1 MPDRRTRTAVA
12 VLDLTIGTAAAGAS
26 GVRRGVG
33 VMTRLAAPAA
43 GVASRAEQA
52 AADRLSHRLSHRL
65 SYRLASRLAA
75 SGQRQ
80 RSRAQDAALRRLQVL
95 VPRVVDAVLD
105 QIDLT
110 ELVVRR
116 VDLDRVTRHLDIDGI
131 VARVD
136 VDGVAARLDLIGL
149 AERVVDGIDLPRI
162 IRESS
167 GSVASEGIRGVRMQ
181 SIEADQAVAR
191 FVDRLLLRRGS
202 RRIDSGQSVDG
213 DRGGRPAAPGRF
225 LVNGP
230 DR

>member
-1 MPDRRTRTAVA
+1 M
-12 VLDLTIGTAAAGAS
+12 
-26 GVRRGVG
+26 G
-33 VMTRLAAPAA
+33 VMARLAVPAA
-43 GVASRAEQA
+43 SVAARAEQA
-52 AADRLSHRLSHRL
+52 AASRLPRGF
-65 SYRLASRLAA
+65 ASRLAA

-80 RSRAQDAALRRLQVL
+80 RIRAQDAVLRRLEGL
-95 VPRVVDAVLD
+95 VPRVVDVVLD

-116 VDLDRVTRHLDIDGI
+116 VDLDRVARHLDLDGV

-136 VDGVAARLDLIGL
+136 LEAVVARLDLIGL

-162 IRESS
+162 IREST

-191 FVDRLLLRRGS
+191 FVDRVLLRRGS
-202 RRIDSGQSVDG
+202 RRTGSGLPVDG
-213 DRGGRPAAPGRF
+213 DRPEAPGRS
-225 LVNGP
+225 LVNGT